1 MPDPKQALPQGDPHS
16 AGFFTRLA
24 QLFKRG
30 EIPAN
35 VARPTAR
42 PVGDDE
48 EDGACPVDGDSA
60 AMATWLG
67 DKLSM
72 PSDRA
77 RQLSI
82 WEEMDATGLVSSLLD
97 VYAAESAAQ
106 DYDRGASV
114 WIESAAP
121 HIIQAGKEC
130 LANVQ
135 MEDRIVPL
143 TRRMCKQGDA
153 FQRLIYS
160 TGKGVL
166 GWRHAP
172 TEKVTRY
179 EDKYQRLVG
188 FKQTGQVYRGN
199 LKREVSW
206 PWDYVHFRLLGKDEE
221 SGYGTS
227 LLSNMFRDWRAMML
241 INDAALLYRLRR
253 GVDRNMVMV
262 DIQNMEEHEAI
273 DYVNRFKKALRK
285 QEFIDP
291 ASPNYRK
298 SYNPLTPMEDIFIP
312 IRGSDS
318 QTRVETLSAA
328 GNIGEMFDLEH
339 VTNSFFGSA
348 GAPKAYFGFEGDVNA
363 KCLALSTQIP
373 CLDGVTRTLQQ
384 IIDLHKAGKPLPFAY
399 SFDKLSKTIV
409 PGRIT
414 WAGVTRRDAEVLEVE
429 LDDGTVHRCT
439 PDHVWFLLDGSE
451 VQAHTLKAGDQ
462 LVPLRRSKAVKYG
475 GRKGYEKLY
484 DPYGGCAWTH
494 QRVAHEYW
502 AGDLQECIQPN
513 VHHVDHNKSN
523 NDPRNL
529 SVLEFSEHLDSHTT
543 SRFGHLTTF
552 RKTNGPWNKG
562 ITKSSS
568 DVRSLYLRQTT
579 MVHKKCPV
587 CGYEW
592 DVPRMLKHRKFC
604 SSACAGR
611 HGSKARVE
619 KGSVKKTCQNCGKC
633 MQTTMSRI
641 KEGKANC
648 CSRKC
653 ASESA
658 TKNRTKVCAYCS
670 KSFDPGTKKDQLFCS
685 RSCTMFARNKTKQG
699 KIPLPNHQVIAVRK
713 VKARIDTGD
722 ISVEHFHNF
731 FIADRGTGGVLVHN
745 STLTQLSVQFA
756 RNCKRIQRAVK
767 YGIRTLTDIH
777 FTLLRTAESG
787 GKYDVSK
794 SDNEYLVQMSP
805 ISYLDEWERLELV
818 QLRYQIV
825 SEMAGM
831 SQTMGIDPRVWSTY
845 VLLNYAKIPEDLVLK
860 LVSKMP
866 EGGAPAPTTDVQG
879 EGSHFHGLSS
889 ERRAEILDNLN
900 ESRKGFYQLTEDE
913 KKQIAVAIHR
923 SPKLRQIISHFAEL
937 YEDDKV
943 AQQIDPS
950 RLPPFVNGNVFED
963 SFAEDVN
970 AKTLMED
977 LAAATGKKLKD

>member
-106 DYDRGASV
+106 DYDRGVSV

-328 GNIGEMFDLEH
+328 GSIGEMFDLEH

-363 KCLALSTQIP
+363 KA
-373 CLDGVTRTLQQ
+373 
-384 IIDLHKAGKPLPFAY
+384 
-399 SFDKLSKTIV
+399 
-409 PGRIT
+409 
-414 WAGVTRRDAEVLEVE
+414 
-429 LDDGTVHRCT
+429 
-439 PDHVWFLLDGSE
+439 
-451 VQAHTLKAGDQ
+451 
-462 LVPLRRSKAVKYG
+462 
-475 GRKGYEKLY
+475 
-484 DPYGGCAWTH
+484 
-494 QRVAHEYW
+494 
-502 AGDLQECIQPN
+502 
-513 VHHVDHNKSN
+513 
-523 NDPRNL
+523 
-529 SVLEFSEHLDSHTT
+529 
-543 SRFGHLTTF
+543 
-552 RKTNGPWNKG
+552 
-562 ITKSSS
+562 
-568 DVRSLYLRQTT
+568 
-579 MVHKKCPV
+579 
-587 CGYEW
+587 
-592 DVPRMLKHRKFC
+592 
-604 SSACAGR
+604 
-611 HGSKARVE
+611 
-619 KGSVKKTCQNCGKC
+619 
-633 MQTTMSRI
+633 
-641 KEGKANC
+641 
-648 CSRKC
+648 
-653 ASESA
+653 
-658 TKNRTKVCAYCS
+658 
-670 KSFDPGTKKDQLFCS
+670 
-685 RSCTMFARNKTKQG
+685 
-699 KIPLPNHQVIAVRK
+699 
-713 VKARIDTGD
+713 
-722 ISVEHFHNF
+722 
-731 FIADRGTGGVLVHN
+731 
-745 STLTQLSVQFA
+745 TLTQLSVQFA

-900 ESRKGFYQLTEDE
+900 ESRNGFYQLTEDE